1 MSIEVKIPAVG
12 ESIESGIVS
21 VWHKKSGEY
30 VEAGEALLTLETDK
44 VSTEITAEKAGLLE
58 TKVDEGQE
66 VKIGEVVATIDDKA
80 SAPAKAK
87 AEPAAASPNDAKA
100 APVKAEA
107 KRSPNADVLSPA
119 VKRMT
124 SEEKLDPAAI
134 SATGKGGRLTKGDV
148 LAHLESKPASSST
161 DDQEKPRTPKKT
173 VTSESVE
180 SAGEERFTRKKMSPL
195 RRKIASQMVMS
206 QQTTATLTTFNECDM
221 TEVMAFRK
229 KAQEKFQAD
238 HGIKL
243 GFMSFVIKATVE
255 ALKAVPAINSRIEG
269 DDFILNHYFDVG
281 VAVGTERGLVVPV
294 VRDADQKSFAD
305 LERDIADFAGRA
317 RDGKIKIEDLQGGT
331 FTISN
336 GGVYGSLMGT
346 PILNPPQS
354 GILGMHAIQQRPVAV
369 KGEVVIRP
377 MMYLALS
384 YDHRAVDGKEAV
396 TFLVKVKEAIENPT
410 ALLLDL

>member
-80 SAPAKAK
+80 TAPAKA
-87 AEPAAASPNDAKA
+87 APAAASANDSKPAAKA
-100 APVKAEA
+100 AA
-107 KRSPNADVLSPA
+107 KKSPNADVLSPA
-119 VKRMT
+119 VKRLT
-124 SEEKLDPAAI
+124 TEEKLDPDAI

-148 LAHLESKPASSST
+148 LAQLESKPEPSST

-173 VTSESVE
+173 VAPEPPAA
-180 SAGEERFTRKKMSPL
+180 AGEERFTRKKMSPL

-243 GFMSFVIKATVE
+243 GFMSFFIKAAVE
-255 ALKAVPAINSRIEG
+255 GLKAVPAINSRIEG
-269 DDFILNHYFDVG
+269 DDFILNRYFDIG

-305 LERDIADFAGRA
+305 LERDIADYAARA

-354 GILGMHAIQQRPVAV
+354 GILGMHAIQQRPIAV
-369 KGEVVIRP
+369 KGEVVVKP

>member
-12 ESIESGIVS
+12 ESIESGVVS

-44 VSTEITAEKAGLLE
+44 VSTEITAEKAGVLE

-66 VKIGEVVATIDDKA
+66 VKIGEVVAVIDDKA
-80 SAPAKAK
+80 TAPAKAK
-87 AEPAAASPNDAKA
+87 EKAPTAREPAPAAKQP
-100 APVKAEA
+100 AE

-124 SEEKLDPAAI
+124 TEEKLDPAQI
-134 SATGKGGRLTKGDV
+134 TGTGKGGRLTKGDV
-148 LAHLESKPASSST
+148 LAHLQSEPQDST
-161 DDQEKPRTPKKT
+161 DDQEKPRRKKERAPAAEPAE
-173 VTSESVE
+173 SE
-180 SAGEERFTRKKMSPL
+180 GRFTRKKMSPL
-195 RRKIASQMVMS
+195 RRKIATQMVMS

-221 TEVMAFRK
+221 TEVMALRK
-229 KAQEKFQAD
+229 KVQEKFQAD
-238 HGIKL
+238 HGVKL
-243 GFMSFVIKATVE
+243 GFMSFFIKATVE
-255 ALKAVPAINSRIEG
+255 ALKAAPAINSRIEG
-269 DDFILNHYFDVG
+269 DDFILNHYFDIG
-281 VAVGTERGLVVPV
+281 IAVGTERGLVVPV
-294 VRDADQKSFAD
+294 VREADQKSFGD
-305 LERDIADFAGRA
+305 LERDIADFATRA

-369 KGEVVIRP
+369 KGEVVVRP